1 MTTLTKK
8 RRQDRAAERTLA
20 RSALYQL
27 LSQALAYPSP
37 EAVEALQQ
45 TDLPQAQQAAPHL
58 PARVPPLLA
67 ALGEYLRDT
76 DATHQLPAEHR
87 RVFSHIMS
95 ADCPPCETIYTAPHI
110 FQQTQEL
117 SDIAGFFRAF
127 GLEMADRERLDH
139 ISVELEFMHFL
150 TYKEAYALT
159 RHGSAKARLCRE
171 AQRKFMQEHL
181 GRWALRFAER
191 LSGKAD
197 GGYYGCVASLT
208 EAFLSA
214 EIGFLRAQPEDVPIR
229 PDWRKTIA
237 EDLQCP
243 AAEGCP

>member
-8 RRQDRAAERTLA
+8 RRQESTAERALA

-27 LSQALAYPSP
+27 LSQALSYPSP
-37 EAVEALQQ
+37 EMVEALQQ

-58 PARVPPLLA
+58 PAQVAPLLA
-67 ALGEYLRDT
+67 ALGECLRDT
-76 DATHQLPAEHR
+76 DAAQLQAEHR

-95 ADCPPCETIYTAPHI
+95 ADCPPCETLYTAHHV
-110 FQQTQEL
+110 FQQTQAL
-117 SDIAGFFRAF
+117 SDIGGFLRAF
-127 GLEMADRERLDH
+127 GLEMADKERLDH

-159 RHGSAKARLCRE
+159 RHGPAKARLCRE

-181 GRWALRFAER
+181 GRWAHRFAER
-191 LSGKAD
+191 LGGKAG
-197 GGYYGCVASLT
+197 GGYFGCVASLT
-208 EAFLSA
+208 EASLSA
-214 EIGFLRAQPEDVPIR
+214 EIGFLRARPEDVSIS
-229 PDWRKTIA
+229 PDWRKMSP

-243 AAEGCP
+243 AADGCP